1 MKQISID
8 NGRTYMTAEEA
19 IPEILENK
27 LWPVVVQMMDDD
39 TREAVHR
46 ELAPCTE
53 FEFLTRYLEIA
64 PHDLVI
70 G

>member
-27 LWPVVVQMMDDD
+27 LWPVVVQLMDDD
-39 TREAVHR
+39 TREQVHN
-46 ELAPCTE
+46 EIAPCTE
-53 FEFLTRYLEIA
+53 REFLARYLELA
-64 PHDLVI
+64 PRDLVI

>member
-1 MKQISID
+1 MAKISID

-19 IPEILENK
+19 MPAIGENN
-27 LWPVVVQMMDDD
+27 LWPVVMQVMDDG

-46 ELAPCTE
+46 EIAPCAE
-53 FEFLTRYLEIA
+53 LEFLARYLELA